1 MKIPKIA
8 KIVLLVMVALAT
20 TTILLA
26 SAVFYYQ
33 ISRGLFSGANYS
45 LTSYAYIGVLL
56 LVDLFA
62 IWNLYRII
70 RTGK

>member
-8 KIVLLVMVALAT
+8 KIMLLVMVALAT

-33 ISRGLFSGANYS
+33 ISRSLFSGANYS
-45 LTSYAYIGVLL
+45 PASYAYLGALL

-70 RTGK
+70 WTGK